1 MNAQPQQILL
11 IDDDRDLRAML
22 TRALSRFGY
31 AVTEAENGREALS
44 RLEAATFHLMVTDI
58 IMPDMEGIE
67 LILKLRRSMPQLPVI
82 AMSAGGRIGP
92 DSYLS
97 LAKRSGAA
105 VTLVKPFGIDEFIAA
120 VKSVLEKPVPPA
132 AQG

>member
-1 MNAQPQQILL
+1 MNAQPHQILL
-11 IDDDRDLRAML
+11 IDDDRNLRTML
-22 TRALSRFGY
+22 TRALGRFGY
-31 AVTEAENGREALS
+31 TVAEAENGREALA
-44 RLEAATFHLMVTDI
+44 RLETATFQLVVTDI

-97 LAKRSGAA
+97 LAKRSGA
-105 VTLVKPFGIDEFIAA
+105 VLTLVKPFGIDEFIAA
-120 VKSVLEKPVPPA
+120 VKSVMEKPAPA
-132 AQG
+132 AA

>member
-1 MNAQPQQILL
+1 MNATPYQILL

-22 TRALSRFGY
+22 TRALTRFGY
-31 AVTEAENGREALS
+31 GVTEAENGREALA
-44 RLEAATFHLMVTDI
+44 RLEAAPVHLVVTDI

-67 LILKLRRSMPQLPVI
+67 LILKLRRTLPQLPVI

-97 LAKRSGAA
+97 LAKRSGA
-105 VTLVKPFGIDEFIAA
+105 VLTLVKPFGIDEFIAA
-120 VKSVLEKPVPPA
+120 VKSVLEKPAPA
-132 AQG
+132 AA

>member
-1 MNAQPQQILL
+1 MNSNACQILL
-11 IDDDRDLRAML
+11 IDDDRDLRTML
-22 TRALSRFGY
+22 TRALVRFGY
-31 AVTEAENGREALS
+31 SVTEADNGREALA
-44 RLEAATFHLMVTDI
+44 RLETTTFDLLVTDI

-97 LAKRSGAA
+97 LARRSGAA
-105 VTLVKPFGIDEFIAA
+105 VTLVKPFGLDEFIAA
-120 VKSVLEKPVPPA
+120 VKTVLEKPA
-132 AQG
+132 ATAA

>member
-1 MNAQPQQILL
+1 MNANPHQILL

-22 TRALSRFGY
+22 TRALTRFGY
-31 AVTEAENGREALS
+31 AVVEAENGREALA
-44 RLEAATFHLMVTDI
+44 RLETATFHLVVTDI

-67 LILKLRRSMPQLPVI
+67 LILKLHRTNPGLPVI

-97 LAKRSGAA
+97 LAKRSGA
-105 VTLVKPFGIDEFIAA
+105 VQTLVKPFGIEEFIAA
-120 VKSVLEKPVPPA
+120 VKAVLDRA
-132 AQG
+132 ASPGS